1 MLQRI
6 VDDSTL
12 KRQHDIK
19 KKNRCDFE
27 KLFENF
33 PSRIFHSY

>member
-19 KKNRCDFE
+19 KKEIDVTLKNV
-27 KLFENF
+27 
-33 PSRIFHSY
+33 